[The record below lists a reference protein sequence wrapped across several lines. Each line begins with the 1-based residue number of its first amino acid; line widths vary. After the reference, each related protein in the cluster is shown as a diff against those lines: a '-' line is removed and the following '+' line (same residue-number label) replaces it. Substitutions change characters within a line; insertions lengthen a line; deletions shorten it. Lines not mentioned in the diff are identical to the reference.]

1 MGVTMARHYNSKTVR
16 ISLGDYALLDGISR
30 QAKISFADALH
41 LLITDTAKRESVVVP
56 KAQIPMPT
64 FRVSPQP
71 TFSIKPPG
79 TFRIRSQPTRAV
91 NGNKVGVLVIK
102 PKGGKVNE

>member
-1 MGVTMARHYNSKTVR
+1 MRHKAPSELNSKTIR

-30 QAKISFADALH
+30 EARITFAEALH
-41 LLITDTAKRESVVVP
+41 LLITEQAKQRVTVVP

-64 FRVSPQP
+64 FS
-71 TFSIKPPG
+71 FKPVG
-79 TFRIRSQPTRAV
+79 TFRIRSQPTLAV

-102 PKGGKVNE
+102 PKGGVVNE

>member
-1 MGVTMARHYNSKTVR
+1 MARHYNSKTIR

-41 LLITDTAKRESVVVP
+41 LLITETAKREAIAVP
-56 KAQIPMPT
+56 HAQIPMPT
-64 FRVSPQP
+64 FRISPQP

-102 PKGGKVNE
+102 TKGGVISE